1 MITIIAEK
9 PSVAQSI
16 ATVIGATKKENG
28 YLSGNGYYVTWA
40 FGHLIELAPPQTYG
54 FEGGWEKQT
63 LPIIPEKFKIQP
75 IELKDKKSN
84 ALYASQLKTIAILF
98 KKSDKIIVATDAGRE
113 GELIFRYVYSFLNQK
128 NGIQPPFVRLW
139 ISSLTDK
146 AIKEGMK
153 QLRPGSDYDNM
164 YAAGKARSEAD
175 WLIGINGTRATTI
188 NVNDSTVWSVGR
200 VQTPTLSMVCKRFLE
215 NKNFKSEPYYMIKVQ
230 CNKTEI
236 PFWGFNATKF
246 KDRKEAEDK
255 LQEIKRSNSIVIT
268 KLEKKPEYTY
278 PPLLYDLTSLQKE
291 ANSRYALSADTTLKL
306 CQSLYEK
313 KLTTYPRTGSRYIP
327 DDIYATLPVLIKNAE
342 SYSRFSDYAKSLAGK
357 QLGKI
362 SVNAAKV
369 TDHHALL
376 PTENIPTDGQMTDA
390 ERKIYEMIIARMLE
404 TVSPREEK
412 DVTTAI
418 LEVEG
423 IRDFPF
429 IVRGSIIR
437 IPGWKGVLNEKQSC
451 TEEENEKLP
460 TLEENEKLLIENIV
474 IMDKHTKAPALLTE
488 STLLALME
496 TAGKEL
502 INEEEREA
510 LKDIGIGTPATRAET
525 IEKLIRT
532 QYMIREKK
540 SLIPT
545 EKGLALYNTVK
556 DMQIA
561 NVEMT
566 GKWENALNKIEQG
579 KIDVAKFNEEIR
591 NYTKKCTDELLS
603 SKIDSSKVIIPRAA
617 QRIELQC
624 PKCGSRFIVTDKVCA
639 CTDKEKCGFFFWR
652 VVCQRRLTEKDIKE
666 ILANGETIGKV
677 KLKKKDGKTFEAQLV
692 LGNEGSFVFK
702 W

>member
-16 ATVIGATKKENG
+16 AAVVGARKKENG
-28 YLSGNGYYVTWA
+28 YLSGNGYCVTWA

-54 FEGGWEKQT
+54 FEGGWDKST
-63 LPIIPEKFKIQP
+63 LPIIPEEFKIRP

-84 ALYASQLKTIAILF
+84 ALYVSQLKTIATLF
-98 KKSDKIIVATDAGRE
+98 KKADKIVVATDAGRE

-128 NGIQPPFVRLW
+128 DGIHTPFVRLW

-146 AIKEGMK
+146 AIKEGMQ

-188 NVNDSTVWSVGR
+188 NVNDRTVWSVGR
-200 VQTPTLSMVCKRFLE
+200 VQTPTLSMVCKRYLE
-215 NKNFKSEPYYMIKVQ
+215 NKNFKSEPYYMLKVQ
-230 CNKTEI
+230 CSKAGI

-246 KDRKEAEDK
+246 KDRKEAEEK
-255 LQEIKRSNSIVIT
+255 LQEIERKPSMVVT
-268 KLEKKPEYTY
+268 KLEKKTGYTS
-278 PPLLYDLTSLQKE
+278 PPLLYDLTTLQKE
-291 ANSRYALSADTTLKL
+291 ANSRYALSADMTLKL

-327 DDIYATLPVLIKNAE
+327 EDVYATLPTLIKNAE
-342 SYSRFSDYAKSLAGK
+342 QYSRFSDYAKSLAGK

-376 PTENIPTDGQMTDA
+376 PTENIPADGQMTDA
-390 ERKIYEMIIARMLE
+390 ERKIYEMIVARMLE
-404 TVSPREEK
+404 TVSPKEEK
-412 DVTTAI
+412 DITIAV
-418 LEVEG
+418 LEAESM
-423 IRDFPF
+423 RDFPF
-429 IVRGSIIR
+429 VVRGSVIR
-437 IPGWKGVLNEKQSC
+437 VPGWKGVLNEKAAC

-460 TLEENEKLLIENIV
+460 PLEEQETLSAECV
-474 IMDKHTKAPALLTE
+474 AIMDKHTKAPALLTE
-488 STLLALME
+488 NTLLALME

-502 INEEEREA
+502 NNEEEREA
-510 LKDIGIGTPATRAET
+510 LKNIGIGTPATRAET

-532 QYMIREKK
+532 KYMTREKK
-540 SLIPT
+540 NLIPT
-545 EKGLALYNTVK
+545 EKGLALYHTVK
-556 DMQIA
+556 NMQIA

-579 KIDVAKFNEEIR
+579 KIEVAKFNEEIR
-591 NYTKKCTDELLS
+591 NYTKKCTNELLS
-603 SKIDSSKVIIPRAA
+603 SNIDSSRVTVPAA
-617 QRIELQC
+617 SQRIELQC
-624 PKCGSRFIVTDKVCA
+624 PKCGARFIVTDKVCA

-666 ILANGETIGKV
+666 ILANGETAGKV
-677 KLKKKDGKTFEAQLV
+677 KLKKKDGKTFEAKLV
-692 LGNEGSFVFK
+692 LGAEGKFELK

>member
-98 KKSDKIIVATDAGRE
+98 KKSDKIIVAADAGRE

-128 NGIQPPFVRLW
+128 NGIQTPFVRLW

-175 WLIGINGTRATTI
+175 WMIGINGTRATTI

-236 PFWGFNATKF
+236 PFLGFNATKF

-268 KLEKKPEYTY
+268 KLEKKPGYTY

-390 ERKIYEMIIARMLE
+390 ERIIYEMIIARMLE

-429 IVRGSIIR
+429 IVRGNIIR

-502 INEEEREA
+502 INEEERKA

-692 LGNEGSFVFK
+692 LGNEGKFVFK